1 MNKTFDTGQQ
11 RKLFYEAGKGLG
23 VIAVLVLLMLWL
35 SGAFISKVEPG
46 PPTPKSKPKPFRT
59 AKVEN
64 LTFPQI
70 VEQVGTVRAQTQAQV
85 SARIMAQVRE
95 ILVTEGDNVIGT
107 VDESTVLA
115 RLDDREIQAKLRQA
129 ESQVKAMEQA
139 LQAAMDKVGAARAQ
153 VSSLLA
159 NRQKVASDY
168 LRYQDLHKHRAAT
181 GQQLDHA
188 RAQKDMVEAQL
199 LAARKEAN
207 AAESEVKRIKAQ
219 IEQAE
224 AAAAEA
230 RVMLGYTVI
239 RAPFTGQV
247 VQKMV
252 DEGDMAIPG
261 QPLFFLQTSSRPV
274 LHAYVAE
281 SYLPHLKIGQDL
293 KIQIDALAE
302 TVTGKISEIV
312 PQADPATRTV
322 LVKVSMEPKPEL
334 VNGLFGR
341 LLVPYGSYQALV
353 APAEAVRQVGQL
365 NLVDV
370 VDAEG
375 YPVRRFVTLG
385 KHHDGLVEIL
395 SGLEENEEVV
405 IP

>member
-11 RKLFYEAGKGLG
+11 RKLLYAAGKALG
-23 VIAVLVLLMLWL
+23 VITVLVLLMLWL

>member
-1 MNKTFDTGQQ
+1 MNKTFDTGQH

-46 PPTPKSKPKPFRT
+46 PPAPKSKPKPFRT

-95 ILVTEGDNVIGT
+95 ILVNEGDNVIGT

-115 RLDDREIQAKLRQA
+115 RLDDREIQARLRQA

-159 NRQKVASDY
+159 NRQKVVSDY

-188 RAQKDMVEAQL
+188 KAQKDMVEAQL
-199 LAARKEAN
+199 LAARKESN

-252 DEGDMAIPG
+252 DEGDMASPG